1 MRQSDVMKATPG
13 TIGLRICALAA
24 LLTGCGFEQKSA
36 DSPQPQPAPPP
47 LPLSFTQTVE
57 VFQVAF
63 DMVLV
68 PGDEA
73 KGIKTLYVGK
83 HETDS
88 MLFFLWALTHD
99 IKDPGRAAE
108 LRAKQLRP
116 SLVYT
121 SLSETY
127 HGPRDNSPA
136 AGMSRMCAQLFCA
149 WLSEQTGRAYRLPTE
164 REWVHTFGRRSFRSP
179 EEACEY
185 AVFSANST
193 IVSKVEPPASHIS
206 RDPSRPGSLA
216 PNEFGLY
223 DMAGNVAEWVTDTG
237 DERVVRGGHYLSPL
251 EEIGLPGRLVEDQA
265 VWNLSLFG
273 YPMSKWWY
281 VDAPWTGFRL
291 VCEP

>member
-1 MRQSDVMKATPG
+1 MKAIPG
-13 TIGLRICALAA
+13 SIGLRICALAA
-24 LLTGCGFEQKSA
+24 LMAGCGFEQKSA
-36 DSPQPQPAPPP
+36 VSPPPQPAPPP
-47 LPLSFTQTVE
+47 LPRSFTQTVE

-121 SLSETY
+121 HETY
-127 HGPRDNSPA
+127 HGPRTDHPA
-136 AGMSRMCAQLFCA
+136 VGMSRMCAQLFCA
-149 WLSEQTGRAYRLPTE
+149 WLSEQTGRTYRLPTE
-164 REWVHTFGRRSFRSP
+164 LEWEHAFGGRSLGSP

-193 IVSKVEPPASHIS
+193 IVSKVEPPAPQIS

-251 EEIGLPGRLVEDQA
+251 EEIGLPGRLVEDQS
-265 VWNLSLFG
+265 VWNLSFFG
-273 YPMSKWWY
+273 YTTSKWWY
-281 VDAPWTGFRL
+281 VDAPWTGLRL